1 MPLRPT
7 VTAVTAGVPPFHGYV
22 DTTEDALCLIE
33 IYRELADRADTRT
46 HHEAATHSEASQED
60 HSTEGG
66 VMLKRYGLIKK
77 TITVKIDGSDHHLIS
92 YYTQEDV
99 RSGRLQRPSSRTDL
113 RSVEIPAELLKSSS
127 FRYPLKYESQRG
139 SKLNHINDGDRI
151 DNQRSAV
158 PSSPSRRATG
168 EPAPRFSPISPAQF
182 SHIPAQSSNAF
193 HQSPSRKYEPSYP
206 SLSLALPAD
215 VRQSASPSPT
225 DTAYSPLSVDSSPL
239 EQRRSSPWP
248 SASGVTPFPDPA
260 AVYEARQNA
269 VQTEPSSIPGRT
281 WPNQQPA
288 RFDRTFDQGASN
300 AGAGAH
306 RVGVSAWPPGTATFS
321 GQTYTSASPMSPLTS
336 SYPGSSTRGCDQTR
350 ARVSSPAW
358 AWMQDSASSQY
369 CQLPQAAASTF
380 STERQASATDLPS
393 PRSPQVRPLGYPYRH

>member
-33 IYRELADRADTRT
+33 AARRGILPRVTRRLNELERRSMIKSGAVFVFSVEESGIKRWTEGLTWSQSRIAGNFLIYRELADRADTRT

-139 SKLNHINDGDRI
+139 SKLNHMY
-151 DNQRSAV
+151 V
-158 PSSPSRRATG
+158 
-168 EPAPRFSPISPAQF
+168 
-182 SHIPAQSSNAF
+182 
-193 HQSPSRKYEPSYP
+193 
-206 SLSLALPAD
+206 
-215 VRQSASPSPT
+215 
-225 DTAYSPLSVDSSPL
+225 
-239 EQRRSSPWP
+239 
-248 SASGVTPFPDPA
+248 
-260 AVYEARQNA
+260 
-269 VQTEPSSIPGRT
+269 
-281 WPNQQPA
+281 
-288 RFDRTFDQGASN
+288 
-300 AGAGAH
+300 
-306 RVGVSAWPPGTATFS
+306 
-321 GQTYTSASPMSPLTS
+321 
-336 SYPGSSTRGCDQTR
+336 
-350 ARVSSPAW
+350 
-358 AWMQDSASSQY
+358 
-369 CQLPQAAASTF
+369 
-380 STERQASATDLPS
+380 
-393 PRSPQVRPLGYPYRH
+393 